1 MTIIVL
7 ELDHVDQEMLLNDA
21 RLETIQFL
29 LSQGCYGE
37 LKNQAGV
44 AGLATLWD
52 ILSPHIGG
60 AQRITITD
68 VAGLE
73 GALAGAVDTIKEGI
87 TRYLHIQAA
96 RPVTPGDMVAFDT
109 ALAALL
115 PELGQD
121 GTCALLGVAPA
132 AGVYVVVAGANPLQ
146 GQARPATTSDIALT
160 LLALAGRPRPDELP
174 GEALFS
180 ALDEAEIDED
190 AELRERFR
198 GLGYIA

>member
-1 MTIIVL
+1 MTIIVF
-7 ELDHVDQEMLLNDA
+7 ELDHVDEAMLLNDA

-29 LSQGCYGE
+29 LSQGCYGVLE
-37 LKNQAGV
+37 NQAGA

-73 GALAGAVDTIKEGI
+73 GALAGAIETVTDET
-87 TRYLHIQAA
+87 TRYLHVQVS
-96 RPVTPGDMVAFDT
+96 RPVTTGDMVAFDT

-115 PELGQD
+115 SELGQD
-121 GTCALLGVAPA
+121 DICALLGVATP
-132 AGVYVVVAGANPLQ
+132 AGVYVVVAGENPLQ

-180 ALDEAEIDED
+180 EPTRTKTDED